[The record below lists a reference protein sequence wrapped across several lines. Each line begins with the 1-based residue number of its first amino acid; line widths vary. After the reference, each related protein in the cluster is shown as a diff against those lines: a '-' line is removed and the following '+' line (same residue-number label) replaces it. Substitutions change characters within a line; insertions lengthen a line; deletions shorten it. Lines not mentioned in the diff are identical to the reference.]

1 MRNLF
6 GKSPSL
12 DDLIARKK
20 YTQAVVVMR
29 EQFRRQS
36 PDAPARQQ
44 FAELLILADRRGEA
58 IPILLGLADEH
69 LRFGFIDKAKDA
81 LGRIEQLESGR
92 PDVAQ
97 RLRRIAGLEQTP
109 TETRLAGK
117 SRLAAKNDS
126 PEPRAAAGA
135 TIAGAHEAEDEPAV
149 SEEWDTDLS
158 APIVMVLEP
167 PTLDREEPEGPKD
180 DPIEV
185 VPEPL
190 EATADVSDYGDPI
203 PVELT
208 AFDLFPVGDA
218 VLVTPAA
225 LAEREA
231 PVSFGSRS
239 PRPQPSWN
247 AGSRPMSRAGKSGS
261 PGR

>member
-1 MRNLF
+1 VLNLF

-29 EQFRRQS
+29 EQFRRKS

-97 RLRRIAGLEQTP
+97 RLRRIAALN
-109 TETRLAGK
+109 R
-117 SRLAAKNDS
+117 
-126 PEPRAAAGA
+126 PEPRAAAEA
-135 TIAGAHEAEDEPAV
+135 TVSSAHETENEPAV
-149 SEEWDTDLS
+149 SKGWDTDLS
-158 APIVMVLEP
+158 ALIAMAPEP
-167 PTLDREEPEGPKD
+167 QTLDREEPKDAKD

-185 VPEPL
+185 VPEPFD
-190 EATADVSDYGDPI
+190 ATAEASDCSDAI

-218 VLVTPAA
+218 VFVKPAP
-225 LAEREA
+225 AEREA
-231 PVSFGSRS
+231 PVSHPIRRRASAPLSR
-239 PRPQPSWN
+239 
-247 AGSRPMSRAGKSGS
+247 
-261 PGR
+261 

>member
-1 MRNLF
+1 VLNLF

-29 EQFRRQS
+29 EQFRRKS

-44 FAELLILADRRGEA
+44 FAELLILADRGGEA

-81 LGRIEQLESGR
+81 LGRIQQLESGR
-92 PDVAQ
+92 PDVAE
-97 RLRRIAGLEQTP
+97 RLRRIAALD
-109 TETRLAGK
+109 R
-117 SRLAAKNDS
+117 
-126 PEPRAAAGA
+126 PEPRAAAEA
-135 TIAGAHEAEDEPAV
+135 SVSSAHETENEAAG

-158 APIVMVLEP
+158 APLAMVLKAA
-167 PTLDREEPEGPKD
+167 PTLDREEPKAPKD

-185 VPEPL
+185 DPEPF
-190 EATADVSDYGDPI
+190 EATADASDCGDAI

-208 AFDLFPVGDA
+208 PFDLFPVGDA
-218 VLVTPAA
+218 VIENRAP

-231 PVSFGSRS
+231 PVSHPIRRRASAPLSR
-239 PRPQPSWN
+239 
-247 AGSRPMSRAGKSGS
+247 
-261 PGR
+261 

>member
-1 MRNLF
+1 MLNLF

-29 EQFRRQS
+29 EQFRRKS
-36 PDAPARQQ
+36 PDALARQQ

-97 RLRRIAGLEQTP
+97 RRRRIAGLEQTAS
-109 TETRLAGK
+109 EARLAAT
-117 SRLAAKNDS
+117 SRSAKNDS
-126 PEPRAAAGA
+126 PKPRAAAEA
-135 TIAGAHEAEDEPAV
+135 TVLGAHQTENEPAV
-149 SEEWDTDLS
+149 SEEWDTELS
-158 APIVMVLEP
+158 APIAMSLEP

-185 VPEPL
+185 DPEPL
-190 EATADVSDYGDPI
+190 EATADVGDGGDPI

-208 AFDLFPVGDA
+208 PFDLFPVGDA
-218 VLVTPAA
+218 VLVSPAP
-225 LAEREA
+225 LAEREDQRPIRRRASA
-231 PVSFGSRS
+231 PL
-239 PRPQPSWN
+239 
-247 AGSRPMSRAGKSGS
+247 
-261 PGR
+261 